1 MSSSNTMFAQPRAV
15 LMLNN
20 NVFIILTYMTE
31 KQRSRGV
38 KGAHVTD
45 DNKKAKAIA
54 AISMGGIIAVAV
66 LVSGLLSLIG
76 ISSYYQPAMAQQDI
90 IASNTTTSTS
100 TGGGGVESFSSA
112 CAPIQTEGGG
122 GNTTTSMNAT
132 TTVGG
137 GTTGGAN
144 QSTTTVSEI
153 GLHIE
158 EACMALQVGDT
169 QGALMQLNIA
179 LDALVG
185 GNASGGAQGNM
196 TTNTTIAGSNAI
208 TTGSQGGVASVGGTS
223 AADED
228 NERAD
233 DSNNEEADDSNSS
246 TNANMRETDT
256 EEEEEDSE
264 CGGITVGGTSAADDY
279 GCPPDPDY

>member
-1 MSSSNTMFAQPRAV
+1 MFAQPRAV
-15 LMLNN
+15 LLFNN
-20 NVFIILTYMTE
+20 NVFIILTDMTE
-31 KQRSRGV
+31 KQESRGV

-54 AISMGGIIAVAV
+54 AISMGGIIAVAG
-66 LVSGLLSLIG
+66 LVSGLLLSLIG
-76 ISSYYQPAMAQQDI
+76 ISSDYQPAMAQQDI
-90 IASNTTTSTS
+90 TAGNTTTSTA
-100 TGGGGVESFSSA
+100 TGGGGAESFSSA
-112 CAPIQTEGGG
+112 CAPTQTEGGG
-122 GNTTTSMNAT
+122 GNTTTGMNAT
-132 TTVGG
+132 TAVDG
-137 GTTGGAN
+137 GTIGGAN
-144 QSTTTVSEI
+144 QSAATTTISEVR
-153 GLHIE
+153 LHIE

-169 QGALMQLNIA
+169 QGALMHLNIA

-185 GNASGGAQGNM
+185 GNVSGGAQGNM

-208 TTGSQGGVASVGGTS
+208 TTGSQGGVPSVGGTS

-233 DSNNEEADDSNSS
+233 DNNNDEADDSNSS
-246 TNANMRETDT
+246 TDANRRETDT
-256 EEEEEDSE
+256 GGEEEDSE